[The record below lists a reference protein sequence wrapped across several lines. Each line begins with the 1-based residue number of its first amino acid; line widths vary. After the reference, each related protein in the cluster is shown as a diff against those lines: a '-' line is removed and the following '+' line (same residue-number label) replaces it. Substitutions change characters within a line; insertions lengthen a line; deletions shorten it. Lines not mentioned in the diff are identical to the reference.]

1 MSVLKMGSRQNPKCH
16 ISTSARLF
24 FLHIETLRDVH
35 QESWSKILNN
45 FLWQQWL
52 IRVQS
57 STTMA
62 LLIIIIDVN
71 SWISQSINRRITKY
85 IYIYICRWWWW
96 SVWGTWGRLFG
107 VRMRWRGQGWRE
119 RRRRGGGDPLLLVKH
134 QQDPL
139 LAHIEHHQP
148 SGPRR
153 RLWGFDHQLLRGFEH
168 DLVERGGGAGGGG
181 EILATWIWVSI
192 SFSLSTKILFTF
204 LSKCSWA
211 LRRNF

>member
-85 IYIYICRWWWW
+85 IYAGGDDDPYEEPEGDYLELE
-96 SVWGTWGRLFG
+96 WGEE
-107 VRMRWRGQGWRE
+107 VKQGWRA

-181 EILATWIWVSI
+181 EILATWTWVSI
-192 SFSLSTKILFTF
+192 SLFRRYFSLVCLH
-204 LSKCSWA
+204 LSKCSWP
-211 LRRNF
+211 LKRNF

>member
-1 MSVLKMGSRQNPKCH
+1 MCIKLP
-16 ISTSARLF
+16 I
-24 FLHIETLRDVH
+24 
-35 QESWSKILNN
+35 N

-71 SWISQSINRRITKY
+71 SWISQSISWRITKY
-85 IYIYICRWWWW
+85 VNAGGDDDPYEEPEGDYLELG
-96 SVWGTWGRLFG
+96 WGEEIK
-107 VRMRWRGQGWRE
+107 QGWRE
-119 RRRRGGGDPLLLVKH
+119 RRRRGGGEPLLLTKH

-139 LAHIEHHQP
+139 LLHIEHHQP
-148 SGPRR
+148 SAPRR

-168 DLVERGGGAGGGG
+168 DLVERGGGTGGGG

-192 SFSLSTKILFTF
+192 SLFSNEDIFH
-204 LSKCSWA
+204 
-211 LRRNF
+211 